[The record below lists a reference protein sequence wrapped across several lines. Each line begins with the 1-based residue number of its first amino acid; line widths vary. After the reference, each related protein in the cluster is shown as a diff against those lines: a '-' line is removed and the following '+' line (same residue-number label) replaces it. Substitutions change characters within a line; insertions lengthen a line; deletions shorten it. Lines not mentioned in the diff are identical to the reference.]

1 MPDNSYSLIE
11 KVAQGFGDL
20 NKKVFYLGGS
30 TLSLY
35 VPKYAAAQN
44 RVVGEVDCV
53 LGSLT
58 LNDYFQWEE
67 SLTERGF
74 VKEGAINQFQHRW
87 RYEGIAVNILAPN
100 RETLSYNYRWLDEGI
115 FHAQSY
121 SIAEGVSIKSFTP
134 AYFIA
139 AKIESFLN
147 KAEGDFRTSE
157 DFEDLMFVLDNRPQI
172 VEELCQSFYEVR
184 NYIQQ
189 YFMRFLMDPTLEEGL
204 YYVLPFGTDE
214 LHVNHIRSLLQA
226 IVDHKPSLEAV
237 PHYRQAVAS

>member
-1 MPDNSYSLIE
+1 MLDNSYSLIE

-35 VPKYAAAQN
+35 VSKYAAAQN
-44 RVVGEVDCV
+44 RVVGEVDCI
-53 LGSLT
+53 LGSLA

-67 SLTERGF
+67 WLTERGF
-74 VKEGAINQFQHRW
+74 VKEEAINHFQHRW
-87 RYEGIAVNILAPN
+87 RYEGIPVNILART
-100 RETLSYNYRWLDEGI
+100 RETLAYKYRWLDEGI

-121 SIAEGVSIKSFTP
+121 PIAEGLSIRSFTP

-147 KAEGDFRTSE
+147 KAKGDFRTSE

-189 YFMRFLMDPTLEEGL
+189 YFMRFLKDPTLEEGL

-237 PHYRQAVAS
+237 PHYRQAVAF